1 MVLEVLRKRNDLEE
15 FLADKIKQMDVQQA
29 RIALELEKLQGVDKK
44 LRELDAKL
52 KELEKIVSA
61 EGFTLQNRA
70 RSSKTKEAIRLILQ
84 KYGELTSVQLAKLIK
99 LSRTR
104 CNEYLKEMEEEG
116 ITTSFV
122 KSRKKYYKLRQ

>member
-1 MVLEVLRKRNDLEE
+1 MVLEILRKKNEFNE
-15 FLADKIKQMDVQQA
+15 FLADKIRQMDIQQA
-29 RIALELEKLQGVDKK
+29 RIALELEKLEGVDKK
-44 LRELDAKL
+44 LREMDAKL
-52 KELEKIVSA
+52 KELERIVSA
-61 EGFTLQNRA
+61 EGFALQNRA